1 VSHLRAIRPA
11 SVDRLYPDYLS
22 LLRRALA
29 DPRGASRRCHALQ
42 RRRPLPYRILGSLTN
57 EAWNEFTAT
66 SPEGIDYVAEASVR
80 GLMVARIRRAITR
93 GEADRRVLRQSALN
107 GL

>member
-1 VSHLRAIRPA
+1 MKRSAVSPKIMSEVQA
-11 SVDRLYPDYLS
+11 
-22 LLRRALA
+22 
-29 DPRGASRRCHALQ
+29 
-42 RRRPLPYRILGSLTN
+42 LTN

-93 GEADRRVLRQSALN
+93 GEAHRRVLRQSALN

>member
-1 VSHLRAIRPA
+1 MLKRSTPKIMSEVQTVS
-11 SVDRLYPDYLS
+11 D
-22 LLRRALA
+22 
-29 DPRGASRRCHALQ
+29 
-42 RRRPLPYRILGSLTN
+42 

-66 SPEGIDYVAEASVR
+66 SPEGIDYIAEASVR

-93 GEADRRVLRQSALN
+93 GEADRRALRERALS

>member
-1 VSHLRAIRPA
+1 MSEV
-11 SVDRLYPDYLS
+11 
-22 LLRRALA
+22 
-29 DPRGASRRCHALQ
+29 HAL
-42 RRRPLPYRILGSLTN
+42 SD

-80 GLMVARIRRAITR
+80 GLMVARIRHAVTR
-93 GEADRRVLRQSALN
+93 GEVNRKTLRENALK

>member
-1 VSHLRAIRPA
+1 MK
-11 SVDRLYPDYLS
+11 
-22 LLRRALA
+22 LLT
-29 DPRGASRRCHALQ
+29 
-42 RRRPLPYRILGSLTN
+42 PLPKIMSEVQAVLD

-80 GLMVARIRRAITR
+80 GLMVTRIRHAVAR
-93 GEADRRVLRQSALN
+93 GEVDRRALRKNALN

>member
-1 VSHLRAIRPA
+1 MPKRSAFSPSIMSEVQA
-11 SVDRLYPDYLS
+11 LS
-22 LLRRALA
+22 
-29 DPRGASRRCHALQ
+29 D
-42 RRRPLPYRILGSLTN
+42 

-80 GLMVARIRRAITR
+80 GLMVARMRRAATK
-93 GEADRRVLRQSALN
+93 GEVDRRVLRESALD

>member
-1 VSHLRAIRPA
+1 MKRPI
-11 SVDRLYPDYLS
+11 
-22 LLRRALA
+22 
-29 DPRGASRRCHALQ
+29 
-42 RRRPLPYRILGSLTN
+42 PLPKITSEVQAVSD

-80 GLMVARIRRAITR
+80 GLMVTRIRHAVAR
-93 GEADRRVLRQSALN
+93 GEVDRRALRENALN